1 MVTIYVNGTR
11 LDSLRETEMA
21 FKWANPL
28 FSFDNLQISRTQE
41 FTLPRTPRNDN
52 ILGFAAE
59 VQQYGQLMRQSVP
72 AVVMCEGIQISGY
85 LVISEVTPKGY
96 KAVLTYGEL
105 SKLAEIKAAGSIG
118 DYLRLSDFLTM
129 DGALDTPANF
139 NFAQYDNGENG
150 TLTGMRFPSVNVGYL
165 MQKCADYFGVSIG
178 SGLDSSNLKIVLN
191 TLNGDGFV
199 IGTDTVYLGTDGKIT
214 GYNADFFTPTQ
225 VTVTNDQYEATRTI
239 PALRVTTPVKM
250 RITGDNTYTPDPFH
264 GFMYNCFIVLFNSS
278 NGWDIF
284 NDQTIDTE
292 VELKD
297 GAVIMFASQRRAS
310 TASGTV
316 YYYYDK
322 YVTSATKTFTMTLT
336 GVSGTTEWGGLY
348 YLQPNLP
355 DVTFLDLL
363 KSVAAIN
370 NRALAFDGT
379 TLTAISYDT
388 AWGGTPENI
397 DTKFIEWEKIER
409 KVGSYAQDNAVVYDA
424 FDNTPQDV
432 LNFTEQHYY
441 INNTTLEKRKELL
454 KHKFAQGL
462 QTTSTVPLVRNSY
475 TLRIPST
482 EVKEVNGTT
491 QTVLKG
497 FEKPVLARTYRTLP
511 YEVLLLVKATKSQAL
526 QDVCTL
532 ATHAVCKVQMPL
544 YRFVQIGTS
553 TLYYLR
559 GCVWCVESA
568 EWSKGVARL
577 YLQRVR

>member
-1 MVTIYVNGTR
+1 MVTIYVNGIR
-11 LDSLRETEMA
+11 LDSLKETEMA

-59 VQQYGQLMRQSVP
+59 VQQYGQMMRQSVA

-85 LVISEVTPKGY
+85 LVISEVTAKGY

-118 DYLRLSDFLTM
+118 DYLQLSDHITM
-129 DGALDTPANF
+129 DGTLVSPANI
-139 NFAQYDNGENG
+139 NFAEYDNGEG
-150 TLTGMRFPSVNVGYL
+150 DTITGIRFPSVDLGYL
-165 MQKCADYFGVSIG
+165 MQKCAQYFGVSIG
-178 SGLDSSNLKIVLN
+178 SGLHTSDMRIVLN
-191 TLNGDGFV
+191 TLNGDGYT
-199 IGTDTVYLGTDGKIT
+199 IGTDTVYLRTDGT
-214 GYNADFFTPTQ
+214 LAGYDADFFTPDRIRIDDGAEIPTIRC
-225 VTVTNDQYEATRTI
+225 TTACKMRFTGPNPWTI
-239 PALRVTTPVKM
+239 PPEADDFAR
-250 RITGDNTYTPDPFH
+250 Y
-264 GFMYNCFIVLFNSS
+264 FMVLFN
-278 NGWDIF
+278 GD
-284 NDQTIDTE
+284 NDYVTSDHSIDVE
-292 VELKD
+292 VELKVGAQVLFTDYFAQYAD
-297 GAVIMFASQRRAS
+297 GWLKRWTEAEP
-310 TASGTV
+310 
-316 YYYYDK
+316 D
-322 YVTSATKTFTMTLT
+322 SAQTYTMTLT
-336 GVSGTTEWGGLY
+336 GVSGTTAWGGLY

-379 TLTAISYDT
+379 TLTGISYDT

-432 LNFTEQHYY
+432 LNYTEKHYY
-441 INNTTLEKRKELL
+441 IDNTTLEKRKELL

-462 QTTSTVPLVRNSY
+462 QTNIQALQSLNVV
-475 TLRIPST
+475 RIPST
-482 EVKEVNGTT
+482 EVKEVNGVM

-497 FEKPVLARTYRTLP
+497 FAKPVLARGQYGVQILTLIN
-511 YEVLLLVKATKSQAL
+511 TIKSQAL

-544 YRFVQIGTS
+544 YKFVQIGTS

>member
-1 MVTIYVNGTR
+1 MVTIYVNGIR
-11 LDSLRETEMA
+11 LDSLRDTEMA
-21 FKWANPL
+21 FKWSNPL

-41 FTLPRTPRNDN
+41 FTLPRTPHNDN
-52 ILGFAAE
+52 VLGFAAE
-59 VQQYGQLMRQSVP
+59 VQQYGQMMRQSVS

-85 LVISEVTPKGY
+85 LVISEVTNKGY

-105 SKLAEIKAAGSIG
+105 SKLAEIKAAGSIA
-118 DYLRLSDFLTM
+118 DYLQLSDYLTM
-129 DGALDTPANF
+129 DGTPVTPANF
-139 NFAQYDNGENG
+139 NFAEYDNGENG
-150 TLTGMRFPSVNVGYL
+150 TLTGIRFPSVNVGYL

-178 SGLDSSNLKIVLN
+178 SGLDATGLKIVLN
-191 TLNGDGFV
+191 TLNGDGYT
-199 IGTDTVYLGTDGKIT
+199 ISTDTVTLGTDGAIT
-214 GYNADFFTPTQ
+214 GFNANLFVASH
-225 VTVTNDQYEATRTI
+225 VTVGYQPIPSLKCTTACKIRFVGANPYTEGEEILPDIFLDYRGFYVGFNGDSDYWTNSHTI
-239 PALRVTTPVKM
+239 DVEIELKVGAHIWFMDSCSIPSETAVTDLRAHPSSAQ
-250 RITGDNTYTPDPFH
+250 TYT
-264 GFMYNCFIVLFNSS
+264 M
-278 NGWDIF
+278 
-284 NDQTIDTE
+284 
-292 VELKD
+292 
-297 GAVIMFASQRRAS
+297 
-310 TASGTV
+310 TV
-316 YYYYDK
+316 
-322 YVTSATKTFTMTLT
+322 T
-336 GVSGTTEWGGLY
+336 GVSGTTAWGGLY
-348 YLQPNLP
+348 YLQPNMP

-379 TLTAISYDT
+379 TLTGISYDT
-388 AWGGTPENI
+388 AWNGAPENI

-424 FDNTPQDV
+424 FNNTPQDV

-462 QTTSTVPLVRNSY
+462 QTTSTIPLVRDRY

-482 EVKEVNGTT
+482 EVKEVNGQM

-497 FEKPVLARTYRTLP
+497 FEKPVLARADNTLLN
-511 YEVLLLVKATKSQAL
+511 EVLLLVKATKSQAL

-532 ATHAVCKVQMPL
+532 ATHGVCKVQMPL
-544 YRFVQIGTS
+544 YKFVQIGTS

>member
-1 MVTIYVNGTR
+1 MVTIYADGQR
-11 LDSLRETEMA
+11 LDCLKDTEMA

-52 ILGFAAE
+52 ALGFAAE
-59 VQQYGQLMRQSVP
+59 VQQYGQMMRQSVA

-85 LVISEVTPKGY
+85 LVISEVTAKGY

-105 SKLAEIKAAGSIG
+105 SKLAEIKAAGKIG
-118 DYLRLSDFLTM
+118 DYLQLTDFLTM
-129 DGALDTPANF
+129 DGTPVTPASF
-139 NFAQYDNGENG
+139 NFAEYDNGENG
-150 TLTGMRFPSVNVGYL
+150 TLTGKRFPSVNVEYL
-165 MQKCADYFGVSIG
+165 MTKCAQYFGVSIG
-178 SGLDSSNLKIVLN
+178 SGLYSSNLKIVLN
-191 TLNGDGFV
+191 TLNGDGYT
-199 IGTDTVYLGTDGKIT
+199 ISTDTVTLGTDGRLT
-214 GYNADFFTPTQ
+214 GFNANLFTPS
-225 VTVTNDQYEATRTI
+225 TVRIEDGTAIPSLKCTTACKMKFTGSNPWTI
-239 PALRVTTPVKM
+239 PPEADDFARYFMVVFN
-250 RITGDNTYTPDPFH
+250 GDNDYMTSDH
-264 GFMYNCFIVLFNSS
+264 S
-278 NGWDIF
+278 
-284 NDQTIDTE
+284 IDVE
-292 VELKD
+292 VELKVGAQVLFTDYFAQYAD
-297 GAVIMFASQRRAS
+297 GWLKRWTEAEP
-310 TASGTV
+310 
-316 YYYYDK
+316 D
-322 YVTSATKTFTMTLT
+322 SAQTYTMKLT
-336 GVSGTTEWGGLY
+336 GVSGTTAWGGLY

-379 TLTAISYDT
+379 TLTGISYDA
-388 AWGGTPENI
+388 AWSGTPENI

-409 KVGSYAQDNAVVYDA
+409 KVGSYAQDNAVVFDA
-424 FDNTPQDV
+424 FDNTPTDV

-462 QTTSTVPLVRNSY
+462 QTTSTIPLVRDRY
-475 TLRIPST
+475 TLRIPSA
-482 EVKEVNGTT
+482 EVKEVNGTM

-497 FEKPVLARTYRTLP
+497 FDKPVLARIYSTLP
-511 YEVLLLVKATKSQAL
+511 YEVLILVKATKSQAL

-544 YRFVQIGTS
+544 YKFVHIGTS

-568 EWSKGVARL
+568 EWSRGVARL
-577 YLQRVR
+577 YMQRVR

>member
-1 MVTIYVNGTR
+1 MVTIYVNGIR
-11 LDSLRETEMA
+11 LDSLKETEMA
-21 FKWANPL
+21 FKWTNPL

-52 ILGFAAE
+52 ALGFAAE
-59 VQQYGQLMRQSVP
+59 VQQYGQMMRQSVA

-85 LVISEVTPKGY
+85 LVISEVTAKGY

-105 SKLAEIKAAGSIG
+105 SKLAEIKAAGSIA
-118 DYLRLSDFLTM
+118 DYLQLNDFLTM
-129 DGALDTPANF
+129 DGSLITPADF
-139 NFAQYDNGENG
+139 NFAEYDNGENG
-150 TLTGMRFPSVNVGYL
+150 TLTGIRFPSVNVDYL
-165 MQKCADYFGVSIG
+165 MDQCASHFGVSIG
-178 SGLDSSNLKIVLN
+178 SGLDATELKIVLN
-191 TLNGDGFV
+191 TLNGDGYT
-199 IGTDTVYLGTDGKIT
+199 ISTDTVTLGTDGKLT
-214 GYNADFFTPTQ
+214 GFNANLFTPS
-225 VTVTNDQYEATRTI
+225 TVTLDYNVVPT
-239 PALRVTTPVKM
+239 LRCTTACKI
-250 RITGDNTYTPDPFH
+250 RFTGSNPYTPGSAIP
-264 GFMYNCFIVLFNSS
+264 GTQALLEYRSFMVLFNGGSDYES
-278 NGWDIF
+278 HDN
-284 NDQTIDTE
+284 NIDAE
-292 VELKD
+292 VELKV
-297 GAVIMFASQRRAS
+297 GAHVMFADSIYFPDEMGHSVTRAYPS
-310 TASGTV
+310 
-316 YYYYDK
+316 
-322 YVTSATKTFTMTLT
+322 SAQTYTMTLT
-336 GVSGTTEWGGLY
+336 GVSGTTTWGGLY

-388 AWGGTPENI
+388 AWSGAPENI

-424 FDNTPQDV
+424 FDNAPTDV

-462 QTTSTVPLVRNSY
+462 QTTSTVPLVRDRY

-482 EVKEVNGTT
+482 EVKEVNGQM

-497 FEKPVLARTYRTLP
+497 FSKPVLARADRTVH
-511 YEVLLLVKATKSQAL
+511 YEVLLLIKATKSQAL

-532 ATHAVCKVQMPL
+532 ATHAVCKVLMPL
-544 YRFVQIGTS
+544 YKFVQIGTS

>member
-1 MVTIYVNGTR
+1 MVTIYVNGIR
-11 LDSLRETEMA
+11 LDSLRDTEMA

-59 VQQYGQLMRQSVP
+59 VQQYGQMMRQSVA
-72 AVVMCEGIQISGY
+72 AVVMCEGVEIGGY
-85 LVISEVTPKGY
+85 LVISEVTAKGY

-105 SKLAEIKAAGSIG
+105 SKLAELKAAGSIG
-118 DYLRLSDFLTM
+118 DYLQLSDYLTM
-129 DGALDTPANF
+129 DGTQVTPANF
-139 NFAQYDNGENG
+139 NFAEYDNGENG
-150 TLTGMRFPSVNVGYL
+150 TLTGIRFPSVNVGYL
-165 MQKCADYFGVSIG
+165 MTKCAQYFGVSIG
-178 SGLDSSNLKIVLN
+178 SGLSASNLRIVLN
-191 TLNGDGFV
+191 TLNGDGFT
-199 IGTDTVYLGTDGKIT
+199 ISTDTVTLGTDGRLTGFNANLFVADTIT
-214 GYNADFFTPTQ
+214 LDYNLVPTMKC
-225 VTVTNDQYEATRTI
+225 
-239 PALRVTTPVKM
+239 TTACKM
-250 RITGDNTYTPDPFH
+250 RFTGANPYTPGSAIP
-264 GFMYNCFIVLFNSS
+264 GTQALLEYRSLMVMFNGDADYESHD
-278 NGWDIF
+278 N
-284 NDQTIDTE
+284 NIDAE
-292 VELKD
+292 VELKV
-297 GAVIMFASQRRAS
+297 GAHVMFVDSIYFPDEMGGSVTRAYPS
-310 TASGTV
+310 
-316 YYYYDK
+316 
-322 YVTSATKTFTMTLT
+322 SAQTYTMTVT
-336 GVSGTTEWGGLY
+336 GVSGTTAWGGMY

-363 KSVAAIN
+363 KSVAAVN
-370 NRALAFDGT
+370 NRALSFDGT
-379 TLTAISYDT
+379 TLTGISYDA
-388 AWGGTPENI
+388 AWSGAPENI

-409 KVGSYAQDNAVVYDA
+409 KVGSYAQDNAVVYEA

-432 LNFTEQHYY
+432 LNFTEKHYY
-441 INNTTLEKRKELL
+441 IDNTTLEKRKELL

-462 QTTSTVPLVRNSY
+462 QTTSTIPSVRDLY

-482 EVKEVNGTT
+482 EVKEDSGVM

-497 FEKPVLARTYRTLP
+497 FAKPVLAASFIQQ
-511 YEVLLLVKATKSQAL
+511 EAIQVLSLINATKSQAL

-544 YRFVQIGTS
+544 YKFVKIGTS

>member
-11 LDSLRETEMA
+11 LDSLRDTEMA

-41 FTLPRTPRNDN
+41 FTLPRSPRNDN
-52 ILGFAAE
+52 ALSFAAE
-59 VQQYGQLMRQSVP
+59 VQQYGQMMRQSVP
-72 AVVMCEGIQISGY
+72 AVVMCEGVQVSGY
-85 LVISEVTPKGY
+85 LVISEVTSKGY

-105 SKLAEIKAAGSIG
+105 SKLADIKAAGSIG
-118 DYLRLSDFLTM
+118 DYLQFSDFLTM
-129 DGALDTPANF
+129 DGTPFTPANF
-139 NFAQYDNGENG
+139 NFAEYDNGENG
-150 TLTGMRFPSVNVGYL
+150 TLTGMRFPSVNVEYL
-165 MQKCADYFGVSIG
+165 MDKCAQHFGVSVG
-178 SGLDSSNLKIVLN
+178 SGLDATGLKIVLN
-191 TLNGDGFV
+191 TLNGDGYT
-199 IGTDTVYLGTDGKIT
+199 ISTDTVTLGTDGKLT
-214 GYNADFFTPTQ
+214 GFNANIFTPSTVRIEDGAAIPSLKCTTACKMRFTGSNPWTIPPELDGFARYFIVVFNGDNNYRTSEHSIDVEIELKVGAQVFFT
-225 VTVTNDQYEATRTI
+225 DYSEFGYWRKWWGA
-239 PALRVTTPVKM
+239 AE
-250 RITGDNTYTPDPFH
+250 PD
-264 GFMYNCFIVLFNSS
+264 
-278 NGWDIF
+278 
-284 NDQTIDTE
+284 
-292 VELKD
+292 
-297 GAVIMFASQRRAS
+297 
-310 TASGTV
+310 TAQA
-316 YYYYDK
+316 Y
-322 YVTSATKTFTMTLT
+322 TMTLT
-336 GVSGTTEWGGLY
+336 GVSGTTAWGGLY

-379 TLTAISYDT
+379 TLTGISYDA
-388 AWGGTPENI
+388 AWSGTPENI

-441 INNTTLEKRKELL
+441 IDNTTLEKRKELL

-462 QTTSTVPLVRNSY
+462 QTTSTNPLVRDLY

-482 EVKEVNGTT
+482 EVKEVSGQM

-497 FEKPVLARTYRTLP
+497 FSKPVLARTLTTYP
-511 YEVLLLVKATKSQAL
+511 YEVLLLIKARKSQAL

-532 ATHAVCKVQMPL
+532 ATHGVCKVQMSL
-544 YRFVQIGTS
+544 YKFVQIGTS

>member
-41 FTLPRTPRNDN
+41 FTLPRSPRNDN
-52 ILGFAAE
+52 TLGFASE
-59 VQQYGQLMRQSVP
+59 VQQYGQMMRQSVP
-72 AVVMCEGIQISGY
+72 AVVICEGVEVSGY
-85 LVISEVTPKGY
+85 LVISEVTAKGY

-118 DYLRLSDFLTM
+118 DYLQLSDYLTM
-129 DGALDTPANF
+129 DGTPVTPANF

-150 TLTGMRFPSVNVGYL
+150 TLTGKRFPSVGVSYL
-165 MQKCADYFGVSIG
+165 MQKCAQYFNVSIG
-178 SGLDSSNLKIVLN
+178 SGLSASDLRIVLN
-191 TLNGDGFV
+191 TLNGDGYT
-199 IGTDTVYLGTDGKIT
+199 ISTDTVTLGTDGKLT
-214 GYNADFFTPTQ
+214 GYNASLFTPDTLSLDYN
-225 VTVTNDQYEATRTI
+225 VVPT
-239 PALRVTTPVKM
+239 LRC
-250 RITGDNTYTPDPFH
+250 ITACKIKFTGANPYTPGSAIP
-264 GFMYNCFIVLFNSS
+264 GTQALLEYRSFMVLFNGDTNYESHD
-278 NGWDIF
+278 N
-284 NDQTIDTE
+284 NIDAE
-292 VELKD
+292 VELKV
-297 GAVIMFASQRRAS
+297 GAHVLFADSIYFPDEMGHSVTRAYPS
-310 TASGTV
+310 
-316 YYYYDK
+316 
-322 YVTSATKTFTMTLT
+322 SAQTYTMTVT
-336 GVSGTTEWGGLY
+336 GVSGTTDWGGLY

-355 DVTFLDLL
+355 DVSFLDLL

-370 NRALAFDGT
+370 NTALAFDGT
-379 TLTAISYDT
+379 TLTGISYDT
-388 AWGGTPENI
+388 AWGGVPDNI

-409 KVGSYAQDNAVVYDA
+409 KVGSYAQDNAVVFDA

-432 LNFTEQHYY
+432 LNYTEQHYY
-441 INNTTLEKRKELL
+441 IDNTTLERRKELL

-462 QTTSTVPLVRNSY
+462 QTNSQIAALQNSGV
-475 TLRIPST
+475 LRIPST
-482 EVKEVNGTT
+482 EVKEVSGVM

-497 FEKPVLARTYRTLP
+497 FAKPALASSFIQQGTTQVLALI
-511 YEVLLLVKATKSQAL
+511 KATKSQAL